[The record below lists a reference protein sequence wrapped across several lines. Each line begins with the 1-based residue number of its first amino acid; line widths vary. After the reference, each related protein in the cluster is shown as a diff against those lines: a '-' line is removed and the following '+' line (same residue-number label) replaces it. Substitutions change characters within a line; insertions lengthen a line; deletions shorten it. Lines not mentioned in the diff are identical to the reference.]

1 MKRRP
6 IATALMAI
14 VSLFVLAALTGWMLR
29 FRIATG
35 IVDRKLAGAH
45 VPASYRLTRIG
56 PFRERMEDVRIGD
69 PNKPDLIARRIDV
82 ALGYDWSGP
91 VVRAIWVD
99 GVRLRARIDRNG
111 LSLGTIDRLMP
122 KSTGGQT
129 TLPNMAVNLRDVQLT
144 LATPNGTIAAAI
156 DGEGN
161 PQIDFRGTAQV
172 EAPALRLASCTL
184 NDVQAGLAIT
194 AEAGNPRA
202 AGLMRIA
209 RSACAGLTLGPG
221 SVRMALSSDKLFE
234 RISLQAMI
242 GGFGGRA
249 GSMQFARLSGP
260 IQASGRIGAIAA
272 TARLNVGSLA
282 LPEAARRVTQSG
294 AMLAGT
300 PVGPTSRRAADA
312 VARLLS
318 KADAVADLAVTL
330 HGTQGDAHVRR
341 VDLSDQ
347 TGARINV
354 IERGGITWSEQGW
367 RADADLTTGGGA
379 LPALTIHVRQ
389 TAPATVLTATAQLS
403 EYRAGEA
410 RLGMTPLRLSWDGR
424 RATFDTTVRIDGPL
438 SGGFV
443 HGLTV
448 PVRGVATTA
457 GALAVDQGCQ
467 LVSFA
472 QLRMNS
478 FTFGGARLSVC
489 GQPIVAQSG
498 GALRI
503 DARTGSVRLM
513 GHTRD
518 GAPVALN
525 VAQLRL
531 TQEGF
536 IATDADAA
544 LGPTDRQTHFA
555 IADLAGQFGKNGIA
569 GKFAGGSGA
578 IAHVPLNIA
587 DATGDWNFSGGLLRL
602 KGDLRV
608 SDAATAA
615 RFNPLSADDALLDL
629 KNNVIR
635 ATATLREPTSKIA
648 VAEIDVAHDLSSGG
662 GHALIDV
669 EGITFAPKGL
679 QPEKLTP
686 LTLGVIANVAGTVSG
701 NGRIDWGA
709 QGVTSSGT
717 FGTDRIDLA
726 AAFGPV
732 TGIKGRIH
740 FTDLLGLVSAPDQEA
755 TIAEI
760 NPGVQVANGVV
771 HYQLTGQSRVKVD
784 DAVWPFAGGT
794 LRLEPT
800 TLDFGAEAERH
811 LTFRIEGLDAA
822 AFVQQLDFP
831 NIAATGRFDGVLPM
845 IFDQSG
851 GRIEAGQIVA
861 RRGGGTLAYV
871 GELSN
876 AQLGTMGKLAFDA
889 LKAIRYSSLDISL
902 DGRLDGEMVS
912 RVRFTGVREA
922 TPEQSLI
929 TRLIRNLP
937 FRFNIQ
943 IRAPFRGL
951 VGSARAYMDP
961 RLLLNQAQ
969 PPLPSPPA
977 NSATRAE
984 PSIQTKESGKPL

>member
-6 IATALMAI
+6 IANALTVIIGLLA
-14 VSLFVLAALTGWMLR
+14 LAALAGWMLR

-35 IVDRKLAGAH
+35 IVDRKLADAH
-45 VPASYRLTRIG
+45 VPASYRLTGIG

-69 PNKPDLIARRIDV
+69 PNGPDLIARRIDV
-82 ALGYDWSGP
+82 ALDYSWSGP
-91 VVRAIWVD
+91 VVRAISVD
-99 GVRLRARIDRNG
+99 GVRLRARLDRNG
-111 LSLGTIDRLMP
+111 LSLGAIDRLMP

-129 TLPNMAVNLRDVQLT
+129 KLPDIAVSLRDVQVA
-144 LATPNGTIAAAI
+144 LATPNGAIAATI
-156 DGEGN
+156 EGTGN
-161 PQIDFRGTAQV
+161 PQIDFRGKARI
-172 EAPALRLASCTL
+172 EAPALRLASCAL
-184 NDVQAGLAIT
+184 GDVNATVAIT
-194 AEAGNPRA
+194 VSTGKPRA
-202 AGLMRIA
+202 AGPVQIA
-209 RSACAGLTLGPG
+209 RTGCPGVMLSAGGAQI
-221 SVRMALSSDKLFE
+221 MLSSDKLFE
-234 RISLQAMI
+234 KVALQATI
-242 GGFGGRA
+242 DGFGGRIGPA
-249 GSMQFARLSGP
+249 QFAKVSGP
-260 IQASGRIGAIAA
+260 IDATGKISDLAA
-272 TARLNVGSLA
+272 TARLNLMSLA
-282 LPEAARRVTQSG
+282 LPGAARRVAQSG

-300 PVGPTSRRAADA
+300 PVAPTGKRAADA
-312 VARLLS
+312 VVRLLS
-318 KADAVADLAVTL
+318 NADAAADLTAVL
-330 HGTQGDAHVRR
+330 HGTQADVHVRR
-341 VDLSDQ
+341 IDLSDQ
-347 TGARINV
+347 TGARINI
-354 IERGGITWSEQGW
+354 IERGGITWAAQGW
-367 RADADLTTGGGA
+367 RADADVRTAGGSLPVTAIQLRQAAPGAPLTG
-379 LPALTIHVRQ
+379 
-389 TAPATVLTATAQLS
+389 TARLS
-403 EYRAGEA
+403 DYRAGDA
-410 RLGMTPLRLSWDGR
+410 RFGMTPLRFGWDGR
-424 RATFDTTVRIDGPL
+424 RVTFDTVVRIDGPL
-438 SGGFV
+438 NGGFV
-443 HGLTV
+443 RGLTA
-448 PVRGVATTA
+448 PIRGTATAT
-457 GALAVDQGCQ
+457 GALTVDGGCQ
-467 LVSFA
+467 PVSFG
-472 QLRMNS
+472 QLQLNS
-478 FTFGGARLSVC
+478 FIFDGTHLSVC
-489 GQPIVAQSG
+489 GQPILARSG
-498 GALRI
+498 DALRI
-503 DARTGSVRLM
+503 DARSGPIRLTGR
-513 GHTRD
+513 TRD
-518 GAPVALN
+518 GAPVALS
-525 VAQLRL
+525 ATQLGV
-531 TQEGF
+531 TQTGF
-536 IATDADAA
+536 TATGADAA
-544 LGPTDRQTHFA
+544 LGPIDRQTHFS
-555 IADLAGQFGKNGIA
+555 IA
-569 GKFAGGSGA
+569 GLDGRFGTDGLGGKFTGASGA

-587 DATGDWNFSGGLLRL
+587 DAAGDWSFSGGLLRL
-602 KGDLRV
+602 MGDLRV
-608 SDAATAA
+608 SDAAAA
-615 RFNPLSADDALLDL
+615 VRFNPLSTNDALFDL

-635 ATATLREPTSKIA
+635 ATATLREPASKIA
-648 VAEIDVAHDLSSGG
+648 VAEIDVMHDLSTSS

-669 EGITFAPKGL
+669 KDITFAPKGL

-701 NGRIDWGA
+701 NGRIDWDA
-709 QGVTSSGT
+709 RRVTSSGT

-740 FTDLLGLVSAPDQEA
+740 FTDLLGLISAPDQEA

-771 HYQLTGQSRVKVD
+771 HYQLTGQSRVKVA
-784 DAVWPFAGGT
+784 DATWPFAGGT

-845 IFDQSG
+845 IFDQTG
-851 GRIEAGQIVA
+851 GRIEAGEIVA
-861 RRGGGTLAYV
+861 RKGGGTLAYV

-977 NSATRAE
+977 NSATPAE
-984 PSIQTKESGKPL
+984 PSIQTKESGTVR